1 MATAIP
7 ILMALLMTMPTSSP
21 MRKGAMVATRNVME
35 NDGGRTMGGV
45 RLFELMNLCAREGRW
60 RGGFASHSESGFAT
74 LELSLICTLADG
86 GGKLPEEPMI
96 DVTKVSDKGQ
106 VVIPKEIRDRLGFV
120 EGSRLIVV
128 ATEDAVVLQKVET
141 IAGKVRMRDLL
152 DRVKSLTDRLGF
164 GRT

>member
-1 MATAIP
+1 VI
-7 ILMALLMTMPTSSP
+7 
-21 MRKGAMVATRNVME
+21 G
-35 NDGGRTMGGV
+35 
-45 RLFELMNLCAREGRW
+45 
-60 RGGFASHSESGFAT
+60 
-74 LELSLICTLADG
+74 
-86 GGKLPEEPMI
+86 LPDEPMI

-106 VVIPKEIRDRLGFV
+106 VVIPKEIRDKLGFV

-164 GRT
+164 GRS